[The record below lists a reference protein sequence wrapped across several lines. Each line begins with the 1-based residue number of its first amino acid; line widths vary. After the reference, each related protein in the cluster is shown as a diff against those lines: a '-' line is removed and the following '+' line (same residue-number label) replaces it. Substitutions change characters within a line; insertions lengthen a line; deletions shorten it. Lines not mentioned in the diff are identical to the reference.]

1 MAVLP
6 GKTLERYELLN
17 RIAVGGMA
25 EVYRSVAYGAH
36 GFEKTLAIKRILP
49 ELAQDPEFE
58 ARFIAEAKLAVK
70 LTHANVVQIFDFGRF
85 SGSLFIAME
94 FVDGLD
100 LAALLKVTRE
110 AGGRIPIPAAFQIGI
125 EIARGLDFAH
135 QQRVVHRDV
144 SPSNILLSRAGE
156 VKIADF
162 GIAQAVKEN
171 KRKAPGRRRIMGK
184 WRYMS
189 PEQTTGEDLSTSSDV
204 FSAASVLFE
213 LFTGDKLFPGDD
225 ADEIIRNIREMPIP
239 SVAERRPGLPP
250 RLDDI
255 LRRCLQRDPD
265 ARPGKPGEVVRA
277 LTEVSYESSIVATA
291 LDVAEAVRDA
301 VATQAETDDGAADAD
316 GAAES
321 RRKAGLDELI
331 RKQLGGA
338 VAGGGT
344 RRTAVTHR
352 DGPADATAG
361 KEPTHTATVV
371 KKGVDADGLTLWDFD
386 LDEERED
393 TIAAGPSAIKHGRTT
408 GQVRALGEATT
419 DHLETTGDKSVV
431 QVVSRLPWKLIAAA
445 AIGGAVV
452 AAWMMTRGGSS
463 ASIERP
469 VAAVAT
475 DAAPAGPVVTTAT
488 LAIDSVPAGARVWV
502 DGAEL
507 PTPTPTA
514 AVVTSGEP
522 HRIDLEADGFARWS
536 LMDVRVEPGKTLP
549 IKPTL
554 VAIRASLSVIT
565 DPAGAE
571 VELNGAALGLS
582 PIERDDLAPGRGVLV
597 IRKKGYQRLRES
609 VELAVAR
616 PVAIERTLE
625 PIVVYGSIRVAVPG
639 WADVYLRGKKIG
651 TVPRQAL
658 RLPVGTHRL
667 RLHNPTTNQEHWLDA
682 EVVSSEQRVYK
693 VTW

>member
-100 LAALLKVTRE
+100 LAALLKHTRE
-110 AGGRIPIPAAFQIGI
+110 AGVRIPIPAAFQIGI

-171 KRKAPGRRRIMGK
+171 KRKSTGRRRIMGK

-204 FSAASVLFE
+204 FSAAAVLFE

-225 ADEIIRNIREMPIP
+225 ADEIIRNIHEMSIP

-255 LRRCLQRDPD
+255 LRRCLERDPE

-301 VATQAETDDGAADAD
+301 IPPAADASD
-316 GAAES
+316 ADAAAES

-344 RRTAVTHR
+344 RRTAVTDR
-352 DGPADATAG
+352 DGPALGPAAAAG

-393 TIAAGPSAIKHGRTT
+393 TIAAGPAAIKHGRNT

-419 DHLETTGDKSVV
+419 DAVETTGEKSVV
-431 QVVSRLPWKLIAAA
+431 RVVSRLPWKLIAAA
-445 AIGGAVV
+445 GIGGAVV
-452 AAWMMTRGGSS
+452 AAWMMTRGGTS
-463 ASIERP
+463 APADRP
-469 VAAVAT
+469 ISVMGA
-475 DAAPAGPVVTTAT
+475 DAAPAGPPVTTAT
-488 LAIDSVPAGARVWV
+488 LAIDSVPPGARVWV
-502 DGAEL
+502 DGDAL
-507 PTPTPTA
+507 TMPTPTT
-514 AVVTSGEP
+514 AVVTAGEP
-522 HRIDLEADGFARWS
+522 HRIELEADGFARWS
-536 LMDVRVEPGKTLP
+536 LMDVRVEPGRTLP

-565 DPAGAE
+565 DPVGAE
-571 VELNGAALGLS
+571 VELNGAELGLS
-582 PIERDDLAPGRGVLV
+582 PIERDDLAPGRGALV
-597 IRKKGYQRLRES
+597 IRKKGYQRLREH

-616 PVAIERTLE
+616 PVVITRTLE